1 MTSFSRRDLR
11 RAAAIAVLVAVIT
24 ALHYGTDPTYLHLHV
39 LYREL
44 YFVPILLAA
53 LRFGKWGGLGTAL
66 VTTALYARHIAISI
80 RTPESTVGNVLE
92 IVFFCVFGGI
102 VGSYVDIRRGYEKA
116 MTRAGPG
123 PTDRIGRRVL
133 VCLDG
138 SAGSQSAASYAGEVF
153 GSDPEAS
160 VTLLWLPP
168 DVVAGFSRTVRR
180 WARRRRAP
188 RARRTT
194 RSSVRQRRFKSA
206 ALARGE
212 LVPRSPP
219 AEANAH
225 PTSFSAHSAKG
236 TTMSSSCPDTA
247 SRGPRSFSLAT
258 WLFASCV
265 KPRVRC
271 SWWRNRRS
279 GAAAVRRAP
288 IPVSTH
294 VRDDHRRRAEDER
307 HERHEA

>member
-11 RAAAIAVLVAVIT
+11 RAAAIAGLVAAIT
-24 ALHYGTDPTYLHLHV
+24 GLHYGTDPTYLHLHV

-66 VTTALYARHIAISI
+66 VTTALYAPHIAMSV

-138 SAGSQSAASYAGEVF
+138 SAGSQSAASYAGDVF

-236 TTMSSSCPDTA
+236 TTMSSSKVCWHGRSARTSRLSA
-247 SRGPRSFSLAT
+247 SWIARLA
-258 WLFASCV
+258 ACV
-265 KPRVRC
+265 PIGIT
-271 SWWRNRRS
+271 SSRRS
-279 GAAAVRRAP
+279 SISPTTRGTPGPGAGGSA
-288 IPVSTH
+288 S
-294 VRDDHRRRAEDER
+294 VRDAPASTRSS
-307 HERHEA
+307 

>member
-11 RAAAIAVLVAVIT
+11 RAAAIPVLVAVIT

-66 VTTALYARHIAISI
+66 ATTALYAPHIAISI

-116 MTRAGPG
+116 MTRPEPG

-138 SAGSQSAASYAGEVF
+138 SAASQSAASCAGDLF
-153 GSDPEAS
+153 GADPETS

-168 DVVAGFSRTVRR
+168 DVAAGPFTDGRTLGEATSSASRAADDAIKRATSALQEHGVGEGRVGAAIPAGGGERPSDVVLRAQREGHHDVIVVPGHRLTRAQEFLFGNVAVRLVREAPCPVLVVEEPTVG
-180 WARRRRAP
+180 
-188 RARRTT
+188 
-194 RSSVRQRRFKSA
+194 
-206 ALARGE
+206 RGGGPTGADPGE
-212 LVPRSPP
+212 H
-219 AEANAH
+219 ANAL
-225 PTSFSAHSAKG
+225 
-236 TTMSSSCPDTA
+236 SSST
-247 SRGPRSFSLAT
+247 
-258 WLFASCV
+258 
-265 KPRVRC
+265 
-271 SWWRNRRS
+271 S
-279 GAAAVRRAP
+279 G
-288 IPVSTH
+288 
-294 VRDDHRRRAEDER
+294 
-307 HERHEA
+307 

>member
-11 RAAAIAVLVAVIT
+11 RAAAIAGLVAAIT
-24 ALHYGTDPTYLHLHV
+24 GLHYGTDPTYLHLHV

-66 VTTALYARHIAISI
+66 VTTALYAPHIAMSV

-138 SAGSQSAASYAGEVF
+138 SAGSQSG
-153 GSDPEAS
+153 
-160 VTLLWLPP
+160 
-168 DVVAGFSRTVRR
+168 
-180 WARRRRAP
+180 
-188 RARRTT
+188 
-194 RSSVRQRRFKSA
+194 
-206 ALARGE
+206 
-212 LVPRSPP
+212 
-219 AEANAH
+219 
-225 PTSFSAHSAKG
+225 
-236 TTMSSSCPDTA
+236 
-247 SRGPRSFSLAT
+247 
-258 WLFASCV
+258 
-265 KPRVRC
+265 
-271 SWWRNRRS
+271 
-279 GAAAVRRAP
+279 
-288 IPVSTH
+288 
-294 VRDDHRRRAEDER
+294 R
-307 HERHEA
+307 HQPSEMIGGYF